1 MREREAARS
10 HFGKRAE
17 RYDRSASW
25 VRDEALIARIRD
37 LAEAGPDAAV
47 LDLATGT
54 GAVSEAFRGRVRR
67 IVGLDLCPDMTAKSS
82 RPWDELVAGEAE
94 KLPFPAGT
102 FDACVCRQG
111 LQFMDAPRA
120 AAEILRVLKPGG
132 RAVLCHLTAYGEAD
146 QETTFLVQR
155 LRNPARRNFFMPEDV
170 PALLRAAGFQGVES
184 CEYLSEESVDRW
196 IDHGAISAQDMEAI
210 RQVYRDSSEEFR
222 RLHRVRFADGDI
234 FDTMKFV
241 LVRGRKA

>member
-1 MREREAARS
+1 MHERETARS

-17 RYDRSASW
+17 RYDRSSNW
-25 VRDEALIARIRD
+25 VRDGALIARIRD
-37 LAEAGPDAAV
+37 WAETGPDSRV

-54 GAVSEAFRGRVRR
+54 GALAESFRGRAGR
-67 IVGLDLCPDMTAKSS
+67 IVGLDLCPDMTSRSS

-132 RAVLCHLTAYGEAD
+132 RVVLCHLTAYGEAD
-146 QETTFLVQR
+146 KETTFLVQR

-170 PALLRAAGFQGVES
+170 PGLLRAAGFQDVES
-184 CEYLSEESVDRW
+184 CEYLSEESVGRW

-210 RQVYRDSSEEFR
+210 RQAYRDSSEEFR